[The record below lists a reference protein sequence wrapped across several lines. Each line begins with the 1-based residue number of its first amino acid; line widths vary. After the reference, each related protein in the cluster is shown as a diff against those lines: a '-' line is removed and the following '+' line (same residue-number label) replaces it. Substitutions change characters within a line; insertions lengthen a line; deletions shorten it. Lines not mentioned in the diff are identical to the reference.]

1 MAEISD
7 SKRNDYKEAVAPYKK
22 KIEEELKKEKTV
34 AADKSNPS
42 LVPYKKLDL
51 CEQNIYIATLY
62 LAENSL
68 SIRLMNVKNQ
78 DVMNDAR
85 KTLYKAIIY
94 LEEIVTNFVD
104 TPYADLEKNWAAI
117 SDASLERRYLIIR
130 KLGLAIRL
138 LEDALGENSK
148 WKQSFVEL
156 KGRFAAVAKNLV
168 DMKAGAKSYF
178 DPQDKNY
185 EMIVHYVNLMQK
197 MLDRAANDYRDR
209 YELASRR
216 LDDMRSAI
224 RFLLAKRRLCITI
237 GDSENAEEIKKK
249 ATVWKEKMDKDHKSG
264 RAS

>member
-1 MAEISD
+1 MADISD

-22 KIEEELKKEKTV
+22 KIDDELKKEK
-34 AADKSNPS
+34 AAASDKKDAS
-42 LVPYKKLDL
+42 LLPYKKLDL

-68 SIRLMNVKNQ
+68 SVRLMSVKNQ
-78 DVMNDAR
+78 DVLNDSR

-94 LEEIVTNFVD
+94 LEEVVTNYID
-104 TPYADLEKNWAAI
+104 TPYADLEKSWASIANTPVT
-117 SDASLERRYLIIR
+117 RRYLLIR

-168 DMKAGAKSYF
+168 DMKAGAKIYF
-178 DPQDKNY
+178 DPQSPDY
-185 EMIVHYVNLMQK
+185 EVIVHYVRMLQK
-197 MLDRAANDYRDR
+197 MLDKAANDYRDR

-216 LDDMRSAI
+216 LDDMRNGI
-224 RFLLAKRRLCITI
+224 RFLLARRRLCIAI
-237 GDSENAEEIKKK
+237 GDSEGAEEIKKK
-249 ATVWKEKMDKDHKSG
+249 AAVWKEKMDKDHKAG